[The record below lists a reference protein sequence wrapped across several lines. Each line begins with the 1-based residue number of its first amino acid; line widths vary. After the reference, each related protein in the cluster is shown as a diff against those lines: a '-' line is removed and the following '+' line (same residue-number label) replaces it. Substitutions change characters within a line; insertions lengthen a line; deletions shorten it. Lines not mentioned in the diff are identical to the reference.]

1 MIRAKILVQTPTFRL
16 DVDFESKGPVLGIFG
31 PSGSGKTTLLHSL
44 AGWRKPQNCRI
55 EVQGRE
61 LAQLP
66 GGSWLPPEK
75 RALGIVP
82 QNALLFPHLSVEKNL
97 TYSPGAAQRLDG
109 DKGRHIV
116 DLLRLK
122 PLLARRTDTLS
133 GGERQRVALGRAWL
147 SDASMLLLDEPAAS
161 LDSDLAREVI
171 ALLLQAKTELQ
182 MPMVFVTHRISE
194 LLALADDCLVLN
206 EGKIEAQGPPLEV
219 LASPKNLGLANR
231 DGIDNLLRVQVL
243 DHDSHTGI
251 TQVDLGDN
259 TPLNIPLTDA
269 AIGSELHVGV
279 RAEDIILCTQPP
291 GPTSA
296 RNTLQG
302 KIQTLSPMG
311 PGLLI
316 SIRVGHQNLQAKI
329 TPGAAQEL
337 ELDTGK
343 ATFLLIK
350 THSCHPLV

>member
-1 MIRAKILVQTPTFRL
+1 MIRAQILVQTPTFQL

-31 PSGSGKTTLLHSL
+31 PSGSGKSTLLHSL
-44 AGWRKPQNCRI
+44 AGWRKPQTCQI

-61 LAQLP
+61 LAKLP
-66 GGSWLPPEK
+66 AGTWLPPEK
-75 RALGIVP
+75 RGLGIVP

-97 TYSPGAAQRLDG
+97 TYSPGAIDRLAQS
-109 DKGRHIV
+109 KGRQII
-116 DLLRLK
+116 DLLRLE
-122 PLLARRTDTLS
+122 PLLSRRTDTLS

-171 ALLLQAKTELQ
+171 ALLLQAKAELQ
-182 MPMVFVTHRISE
+182 LPMIFVTHRISE
-194 LLALADDCLVLN
+194 LLALADDCLVLD
-206 EGKIEAQGPPLEV
+206 GGRITAQGPPLEV
-219 LASPKNLGLANR
+219 LASPKSMDLANQ
-231 DGIDNLLRVQVL
+231 GGVDNLLRVKIL
-243 DHDSHTGI
+243 AHDSHTGI

-269 AIGSELHVGV
+269 PIGSDLHVGL

-296 RNTLQG
+296 RNTLRG
-302 KIQTLSPMG
+302 EIQTLSPMG

-316 SIRVGHQNLQAKI
+316 SIRVGHQDLQAKV

-337 ELDTGK
+337 ALDRGK
-343 ATFLLIK
+343 AAFLLIK
-350 THSCHPLV
+350 THSCHALI